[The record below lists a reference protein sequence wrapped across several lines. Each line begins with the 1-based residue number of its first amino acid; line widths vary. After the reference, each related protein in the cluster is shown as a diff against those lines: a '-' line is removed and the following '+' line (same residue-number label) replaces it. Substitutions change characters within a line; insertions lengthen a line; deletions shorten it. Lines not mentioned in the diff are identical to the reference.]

1 MQDDTTRVNSQ
12 YLSVAVI
19 KGILVDAMA
28 ASTPARVTIRT
39 GIQLDSLKLASQLTI
54 LKLLHRTALSLDER
68 LRDTSS
74 GRNEIGL
81 EGERVCKVQCVI
93 IQIFKDKILLE
104 L

>member
-1 MQDDTTRVNSQ
+1 MT
-12 YLSVAVI
+12 VI
-19 KGILVDAMA
+19 RGIPVDAMA

-39 GIQLDSLKLASQLTI
+39 GIQLDSFKLASQLTI
-54 LKLLHRTALSLDER
+54 LKLLHRTALSLHER
-68 LRDTSS
+68 LRDKSS

-104 L
+104 F

>member
-68 LRDTSS
+68 LW
-74 GRNEIGL
+74 
-81 EGERVCKVQCVI
+81 
-93 IQIFKDKILLE
+93 DKPAVMK
-104 L
+104 